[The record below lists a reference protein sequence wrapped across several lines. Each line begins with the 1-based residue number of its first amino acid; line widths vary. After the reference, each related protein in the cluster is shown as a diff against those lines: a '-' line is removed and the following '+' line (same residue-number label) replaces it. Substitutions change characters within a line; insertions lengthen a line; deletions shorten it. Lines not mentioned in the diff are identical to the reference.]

1 MFAVGTE
8 TKSYTTFT
16 RDISEYSRE
25 LPTTWSGDC
34 GVTELNR
41 MRARREGCEYLVG
54 DTALGDV
61 FAISRGKE
69 LIIGAGQVSFAFC
82 SRYAPKCLLP
92 KTLFFSISHD
102 VASHWR
108 LLSTV

>member
-1 MFAVGTE
+1 M

-16 RDISEYSRE
+16 CDISKYSHK

-34 GVTELNR
+34 SVTELDC
-41 MRARREGCEYLVG
+41 MCARQEGCEYLVG

-61 FAISRGKE
+61 FAISCGKE

-82 SRYAPKCLLP
+82 LRYAPKCLLP
-92 KTLFFSISHD
+92 KTLFFSILNN